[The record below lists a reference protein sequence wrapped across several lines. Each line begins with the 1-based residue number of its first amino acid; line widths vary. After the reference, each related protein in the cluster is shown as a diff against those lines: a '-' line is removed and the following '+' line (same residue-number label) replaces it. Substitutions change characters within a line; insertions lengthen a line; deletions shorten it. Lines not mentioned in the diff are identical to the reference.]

1 MVFPALKS
9 MAGEPFHN
17 LRPLYGDMHNH
28 CGISYGHGSLED
40 ALSNAEEQLDFVSI
54 TGHAHWPDMPEPE
67 ERIQYII
74 DFHEEGFARLKSV
87 WEDALKRMRERN
99 REGEFVIFP
108 GFEMHSCE
116 SGDRNMLY
124 RDLEGELLYPDNLE
138 DLHSQL
144 QLLRE
149 EGKDS
154 IAQPHHVG
162 YRKGTRGID
171 WETFDPRFAPCVEM
185 LSMHGC
191 SENSENTRPFLHSMG
206 PSDWEST
213 IACGLQKGHVFGFSG
228 GTDHHSGH
236 PGSYGHGRTLLWSED
251 GSREAI
257 WNALYDRRLVA
268 LTGDRIELQFSV
280 NGAPLGSVIPATRE
294 RKLSIDVK
302 GGGPIDCVDVIKN
315 GQLLKR
321 FSQTD
326 VEAGPSTGALTEAR
340 VELVRTKLYL
350 ELGWGAKHRSCEWEV
365 EFGIDRGRI
374 LSVEP
379 RFRGLEVVS
388 PAERDSEEG
397 ESFYRSRVTDSSDT
411 AVAFETVSSGNPTN
425 STPTTQGMCLEVE
438 MPRSAKVYAV
448 MNGVRAEHTLDD
460 LIEGARSGSLD
471 HTDAPSWRFHRAPLP
486 HEWNWQF
493 SFVDQAEPVDG
504 FYYVRVRQLNDQ
516 WGWSSPVF
524 LRK

>member
-1 MVFPALKS
+1 MSLPSFEPLK
-9 MAGEPFHN
+9 
-17 LRPLYGDMHNH
+17 PLYGDMHNH

-40 ALSNAEEQLDFVSI
+40 ALSNAAEQLDFVSI
-54 TGHAHWPDMPEPE
+54 TGHAHWPDMPEPN

-87 WEDALKRMRERN
+87 WESALETMRERN
-99 REGEFVIFP
+99 REGRFVIFP
-108 GFEMHSCE
+108 GFEVHSCE

-124 RDLEGELLYPDNLE
+124 RDLEGDLLYPENLE
-138 DLHSQL
+138 DLHAQL
-144 QLLRE
+144 QELRDQ
-149 EGKDS
+149 GKDS

-171 WETFDPRFAPCVEM
+171 WDTFDPRFAPFVEM

-191 SENSENTRPFLHSMG
+191 SESSENTRPFLHSMG

-213 IACGLQKGHVFGFSG
+213 IACGLEKGHIFGFSG

-236 PGSYGHGRTLLWSED
+236 PGSYGHGRTLLWSEN

-257 WNALYDRRLVA
+257 WKALYERRLVA
-268 LTGDRIELQFSV
+268 LTGDRIELQFAV
-280 NGAPLGSVIPATRE
+280 NGSPLGSVIPASTR
-294 RKLSIDVK
+294 RKIEIDVR
-302 GGGPIDCVDVIKN
+302 GGGPIDCVDVIRD
-315 GQLLKR
+315 GTLWKR

-326 VEAGPSTGALTEAR
+326 VKALPDDS
-340 VELVRTKLYL
+340 ELIRTKLFL
-350 ELGWGAKHRSCEWEV
+350 ELGWGAKHRSAEWKV
-365 EFGIDRGRI
+365 EFGIEEGTI
-374 LSVEP
+374 LAVEP

-388 PAERDSEEG
+388 PSERDAEEG
-397 ESFYRSRVTDSSDT
+397 ESFYRSRVVSSGDA
-411 AVAFETVSSGNPTN
+411 AVFFETESSGNPTN

-448 MNGVRAEHTLDD
+448 MNGVRTEHSLED
-460 LIEGARSGSLD
+460 LLKGARSGSLD

-486 HEWNWQF
+486 HEWNWNF
-493 SFVDQAEPVDG
+493 SFVDEGSEDDG

-516 WGWSSPVF
+516 WAWSSPVF